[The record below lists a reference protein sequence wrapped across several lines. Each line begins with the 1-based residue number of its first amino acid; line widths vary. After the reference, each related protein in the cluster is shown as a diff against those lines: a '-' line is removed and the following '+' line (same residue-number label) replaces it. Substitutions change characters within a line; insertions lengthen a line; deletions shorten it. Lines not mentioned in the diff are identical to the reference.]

1 MNQSDLVEICLLAH
15 VDPAYYSVGSE
26 THEALCLVR
35 EKDGWKVFLSERGD
49 RYEEQEFADEDNAC
63 VYFLKRLLRLWREA

>member
-35 EKDGWKVFLSERGD
+35 EKDGWKVFLS
-49 RYEEQEFADEDNAC
+49 QP
-63 VYFLKRLLRLWREA
+63 